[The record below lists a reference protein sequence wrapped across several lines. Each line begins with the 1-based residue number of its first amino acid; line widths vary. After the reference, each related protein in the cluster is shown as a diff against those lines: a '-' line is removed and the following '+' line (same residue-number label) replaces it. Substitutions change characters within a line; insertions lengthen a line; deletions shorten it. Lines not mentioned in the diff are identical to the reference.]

1 MSINQIKN
9 KIIEEKIRFDSL
21 KKSLKMIK
29 SYLTDKDKKYWNERE
44 AITIDPL
51 DINRIKLLFN
61 NCTNKFDS

>member
-9 KIIEEKIRFDSL
+9 KIIEEKVRFESL

-29 SYLTDKDKKYWNERE
+29 SQLTDKDKKYWNERG

-51 DINRIKLLFN
+51 DINRIRLLFN
-61 NCTNKFDS
+61 NCTNKCDN